1 VVFSAISQVSSF
13 EADSDTDNLVG
24 PGWEKKKKKRLY
36 WVRKNPDCKLG
47 CAIDTV
53 RSRIKVEWEKLYS
66 KADLSK
72 QKWNCLVS
80 WSQHSWLWDLSIRGG
95 GGGWWQWKFWHLTD
109 SFACWSTLRVILFR
123 PSFHLILDQGYRVFP
138 ASHAKHSVSAGTWY
152 QHFLFIY
159 STRGTFM
166 GENWQMLV

>member
-1 VVFSAISQVSSF
+1 MVFSAISQVSSF

-166 GENWQMLV
+166 GKNWQMLV